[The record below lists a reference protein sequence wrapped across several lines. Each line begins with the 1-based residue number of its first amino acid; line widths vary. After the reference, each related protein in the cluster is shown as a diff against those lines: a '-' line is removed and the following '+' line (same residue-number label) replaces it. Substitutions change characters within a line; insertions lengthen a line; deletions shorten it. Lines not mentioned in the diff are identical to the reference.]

1 MGLHG
6 LVVSNA
12 RHLHHLVGEG
22 LGHDIHFAVGAVLHH
37 GVALGGVQSDGQ
49 VAGQGPDGGGP
60 DHEAQLGL
68 VQMAQLA
75 LVVVHGKL
83 HIHGGAGVVLIL
95 DLGLRQGGLI
105 VIAPVDR
112 LEALVDIA
120 LLVHLA
126 EDLDLL
132 SLEAG
137 VHGLVG
143 VLPVGHHAQALE
155 ALHLDADILLG
166 IGMAGG
172 AEIGD
177 AHGLAVEL
185 LLLDDGALDGHAM
198 VVPAGDIGGVAAP
211 HGVGPGDD
219 VLQGLI
225 QGMTHV
231 EAAVGERRA
240 VVEGKAGFALVLF
253 QQLIVEVH
261 ILPAL
266 EHFRLPLG
274 QARPHGEVGLGQ
286 IDGLVV
292 IHDASPFIFVSFL
305 CLSVFDRNR
314 PAVPAEVGFRP
325 QQPHS
330 FSQQHISRPGRQGKS
345 GDLLRPEH
353 RAFAGKVSL
362 FHGLTAYRT
371 LHRQS
376 SFTQNKKRF
385 ASELRD
391 KAFENTLRY
400 HSSCRSPCGARPLTP
415 AITG

>member
-1 MGLHG
+1 
-6 LVVSNA
+6 
-12 RHLHHLVGEG
+12 
-22 LGHDIHFAVGAVLHH
+22 
-37 GVALGGVQSDGQ
+37 
-49 VAGQGPDGGGP
+49 
-60 DHEAQLGL
+60 
-68 VQMAQLA
+68 MAQLA

-83 HIHGGAGVVLIL
+83 HIHGGAGIVLIL

-105 VIAPVDR
+105 VVAPVDR

-143 VLPVGHHAQALE
+143 VLPVGHHAQTLE

-225 QGMTHV
+225 QGVTL
-231 EAAVGERRA
+231 
-240 VVEGKAGFALVLF
+240 VEGKAGLALVLF

-274 QARPHGEVGLGQ
+274 QARPHGEVSLGQ
-286 IDGLVV
+286 IDGLIV
-292 IHDASPFIFVSFL
+292 IHDASPFI
-305 CLSVFDRNR
+305 
-314 PAVPAEVGFRP
+314 
-325 QQPHS
+325 
-330 FSQQHISRPGRQGKS
+330 
-345 GDLLRPEH
+345 
-353 RAFAGKVSL
+353 
-362 FHGLTAYRT
+362 
-371 LHRQS
+371 
-376 SFTQNKKRF
+376 
-385 ASELRD
+385 
-391 KAFENTLRY
+391 
-400 HSSCRSPCGARPLTP
+400 
-415 AITG
+415 